1 MAEGRLAETAHLLRR
16 AGLGST
22 RGELEAYASRP
33 YADIVEELLHPDRAP
48 EAPDDL
54 LSRYFPALVTAESPI
69 AWVARWVYRMATTP
83 RPLQEKM
90 ALFWHHVFAT
100 AWFKLEHGPAIEA
113 HVDMLRR
120 EGLSNFRTLLLE
132 LSKDPAMIFWLDNC
146 ENHGNAPNEN
156 YGRELLELFSMGI
169 GNYSETDIKNAAYA
183 FTGWTFRQ
191 PIPLYPHG
199 GHDATFLYRPEDHD
213 DSEKQFLGVSGRLQG
228 EDIIDEIVRQE
239 GTARFIARHLNN
251 FWAAAAALGP
261 AGRGQYPG
269 APAARTA
276 RARAFRDSDADM
288 RQVMRVLFNSD
299 FFKAARFQRVKC
311 PAELVAGV
319 FKLTEEL
326 HDEPTSDLINIY
338 AQMTPMGQKLMD
350 PPSVEGWHT
359 GKEWIDSGTLME
371 RVNFAVEHVGD
382 ASAPG
387 VRAIADRIAAQGP
400 MEPEALVDTLLDLAG
415 TLEVGETTRT
425 ALVEAASSP
434 PASGNGNGANG
445 DGAER
450 IAELLRLVVATP
462 EYQFA

>member
-1 MAEGRLAETAHLLRR
+1 MTTASISEGRLAETAHLLRR

-33 YADIVEELLHPDRAP
+33 YADIVEELLHPDRSP

-213 DSEKQFLGVSGRLQG
+213 DSEKQFLGVSGRLQARTSSTRSCG
-228 EDIIDEIVRQE
+228 RRARRASSR
-239 GTARFIARHLNN
+239 GTCTTSSSPTRR
-251 FWAAAAALGP
+251 
-261 AGRGQYPG
+261 RCRPG
-269 APAARTA
+269 ACRN
-276 RARAFRDSDADM
+276 RATRRRST
-288 RQVMRVLFNSD
+288 RWRG
-299 FFKAARFQRVKC
+299 R
-311 PAELVAGV
+311 
-319 FKLTEEL
+319 
-326 HDEPTSDLINIY
+326 
-338 AQMTPMGQKLMD
+338 
-350 PPSVEGWHT
+350 
-359 GKEWIDSGTLME
+359 
-371 RVNFAVEHVGD
+371 
-382 ASAPG
+382 SA
-387 VRAIADRIAAQGP
+387 
-400 MEPEALVDTLLDLAG
+400 T
-415 TLEVGETTRT
+415 
-425 ALVEAASSP
+425 
-434 PASGNGNGANG
+434 
-445 DGAER
+445 
-450 IAELLRLVVATP
+450 ATP
-462 EYQFA
+462 TCAR